1 MLVQE
6 KIGHIG
12 SFDAGTRRV
21 DVLAVEWYETG
32 KRILRKATR
41 GGVDVAMRFLK
52 EGMSL
57 TEGDILY
64 VDEGMVIVVEILP
77 CDTLVIPM
85 ASMAEVAA
93 VCYET
98 GNRHLPL
105 YREEDELLVP
115 FDAPLYRWLAGGG
128 YAVKQEMRKL
138 LYPLRTT
145 VAGHVHAGGGLLS
158 KILSRV

>member
-1 MLVQE
+1 MLIQE

-12 SFDAGTRRV
+12 SFEMGTRRT

-41 GGVDVAMRFLK
+41 DGVDVALRFFK
-52 EGMSL
+52 EGVSL
-57 TEGDILY
+57 VEGDVLY
-64 VDEGMVIVVEILP
+64 ADEGVVIVVEILP
-77 CDTLVIPM
+77 CEALVIPM
-85 ASMAEVAA
+85 VSMAEVAA

-105 YREEDELLVP
+105 YHEEEELLAP
-115 FDAPLYRWLAGGG
+115 FDAPLYRWLEGGG
-128 YAVKQEMRKL
+128 YVVKREMRKL

-145 VAGHVHAGGGLLS
+145 VAGHMHAGGGLLS